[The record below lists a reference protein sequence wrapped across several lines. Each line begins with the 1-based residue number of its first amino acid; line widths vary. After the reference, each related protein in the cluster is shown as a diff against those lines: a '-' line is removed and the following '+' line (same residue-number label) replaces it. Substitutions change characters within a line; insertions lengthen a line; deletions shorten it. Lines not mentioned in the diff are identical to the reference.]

1 MSNFHQLQTFFRN
14 HTKAAQNVINN
25 HFLSSKREKASLIYH
40 FITLNVFINA
50 GVELRDEQNKL
61 RPFCGSAACG
71 LHKLFWS
78 DEEMSLQGHFW
89 AVGVLPGGQRAN
101 LRHTKKWRTRSRLL
115 RLRNKIKSCVGGGS
129 FLLGGGCEI

>member
-14 HTKAAQNVINN
+14 HTKIAQNVIKN
-25 HFLSSKREKASLIYH
+25 HFLSSKREKASLIYHFITH

-71 LHKLFWS
+71 LHKLF
-78 DEEMSLQGHFW
+78 
-89 AVGVLPGGQRAN
+89 
-101 LRHTKKWRTRSRLL
+101 
-115 RLRNKIKSCVGGGS
+115 
-129 FLLGGGCEI
+129 